1 MNAHQTLDKVKD
13 GLNLGFMEITKA
25 LFETGD
31 LVDKSDKHWLQHKSI
46 AILEKHPEGMTSY
59 KIARML
65 SVNPDVVR
73 VSLSR
78 NKRAY
83 IHSWFIGGS
92 GKPAALYKSVLEG
105 VEAPENAKVTTV
117 IQDRDERLKQLGHK
131 PQNLTV
137 WQPVGNHIN

>member
-1 MNAHQTLDKVKD
+1 MNAHQTLDKVKE
-13 GLNLGFMEITKA
+13 GLDLSFLEITKA
-25 LFETGD
+25 LMLTGD
-31 LVDKSDKHWLQHKSI
+31 IVDKTDKHWLQRSSI
-46 AILEKHPEGMTSY
+46 EILEKHPEGMTSY

-65 SVNPDVVR
+65 GVNPDVVR

-92 GKPAALYKSVLEG
+92 GKHAALYKSVLEG

-117 IQDRDERLKQLGHK
+117 SQDRDERLKSRGYK
-131 PQNLTV
+131 PQGLTRWV
-137 WQPVGNHIN
+137 VFQ

>member
-13 GLNLGFMEITKA
+13 GLNLSFMEITKA
-25 LFETGD
+25 LYATGD

-46 AILEKHPEGMTSY
+46 ELLEKHPEGMTSY
-59 KIARML
+59 RIAKML
-65 SVNPDVVR
+65 GVNPDVVR
-73 VSLSR
+73 MSLSR

-92 GKPAALYKSVLEG
+92 GKHAALYKSVLEG

-117 IQDRDERLKQLGHK
+117 SQDRDERLKSIGYV
-131 PQNLTV
+131 PQGLTKWV
-137 WQPVGNHIN
+137 MH